1 MLDVSLNKSV
11 YTHDKENNM
20 NERFEED
27 KRKIQKGSKKEA
39 LLVIKERYDELENLR
54 WHLRSL
60 QGSQDRNETKL
71 VFVSEEYDERY
82 NEFDEL
88 LALFC

>member
-1 MLDVSLNKSV
+1 
-11 YTHDKENNM
+11 M
-20 NERFEED
+20 NGRFEED

-60 QGSQDRNETKL
+60 QGSQDDNETKL

-88 LALFC
+88 LALIG

>member
-1 MLDVSLNKSV
+1 
-11 YTHDKENNM
+11 M
-20 NERFEED
+20 NVRFEED

-60 QGSQDRNETKL
+60 QGSQDDNETQL

-88 LALFC
+88 LALIG

>member
-1 MLDVSLNKSV
+1 
-11 YTHDKENNM
+11 M
-20 NERFEED
+20 NVRFEED
-27 KRKIQKGSKKEA
+27 KRKIQKGSKKDA

-60 QGSQDRNETKL
+60 QGSQDDNETKL
-71 VFVSEEYDERY
+71 EFVSEEYDERY

-88 LALFC
+88 LALIG